1 MTAVNI
7 EYWLGELADK
17 RPQLRL
23 EKIRQA
29 INLAQLAGDDYLRQ
43 GLAMAEVL
51 AEMNVDEDTLAA
63 AIVCNTVLH
72 AGLDLEDVSETLGN
86 RASDLV
92 KHVKQMEGI
101 SELAYATA
109 SHEVQHPKADNIRKM
124 MLAIV
129 NDIRAVLIKLAA
141 QLILLRGAKSLN
153 DERKRRIGQETMAIY
168 APLANRLGIGAM
180 KWELEDLAFR
190 YIQPDIYKEISSAL
204 NQRRADREQYV
215 KELIQQLTQML
226 KQAGIQDIE
235 VTGRVKHIYSIYN
248 KMQRK
253 DVDFKEVY
261 DVTALRVLVPTLA
274 DCYTVLSNV
283 HSTWEHIPEEFDDYV
298 ANPKPNGYQ
307 SIHTAVIG
315 KNDSSFEIQIRTH
328 TMHEEAELG
337 VAAHWVYKEG
347 AQGDAYEAKI
357 AWLRQVMD
365 WQQEVTQADEASN
378 LQEVFADRV
387 YVFTPQ
393 GDIMDL
399 PQGSTVLDF
408 AYHVHSEVGHRCRGA
423 KVGGNIV
430 NLTYKLQTG
439 DAVEILTGKESHPS
453 RDWMNP
459 HFGFLYTS
467 RSRAKVHSW
476 FKKQDYDR
484 HVEMGQEML
493 EKEIK
498 RLHLKN
504 INLSDLALQF
514 KYKSPEEFF
523 AGLGSGYFKIGSVTN
538 FLQSEQKEKLPEPE
552 IETVIQRPTGKPSA
566 IAIEGVDNLLTNIAN
581 CCQPVPGDT
590 IIGYITH
597 GKGVTIHRQDC
608 FNILRAQ
615 AEKPERLL
623 TVSWSD
629 TSLTNY
635 PINLVIEAYDRHDLI
650 KDITNVLNDE
660 KVTLLGLNYGARKA
674 DELAFINLT
683 IEISNLALLEQIM
696 TKLKNL
702 TDVTAVRRA

>member
-1 MTAVNI
+1 MTELNI
-7 EYWLGELADK
+7 EYWLDDLAVK
-17 RPQLRL
+17 RPQLSL
-23 EKIRQA
+23 DKIRQA
-29 INLAQLAGDDYLRQ
+29 INLAQLASEDYLRQ

-51 AEMNVDEDTLAA
+51 TELNVDEDTLAA
-63 AIVCNTVLH
+63 AIVCNALLYTD
-72 AGLDLEDVSETLGN
+72 LDIEDVNETLGS
-86 RASDLV
+86 RASNLI

-101 SELAYATA
+101 SELSYAVA
-109 SHEVQHPKADNIRKM
+109 HHDEHHPKVDNIRKM

-141 QLILLRGAKSLN
+141 QLILLRSSKALD

-190 YIQPDIYKEISSAL
+190 YIQPDIYKEISTAL

-226 KQAGIQDIE
+226 HQAGIQDIE

-283 HSTWEHIPEEFDDYV
+283 HSTWEHVPEEFDDYA

-315 KNDSSFEIQIRTH
+315 KHGRTFEIQIRTH
-328 TMHEEAELG
+328 VMHEDAELG

-399 PQGSTVLDF
+399 PQGSTGLDF
-408 AYHVHSEVGHRCRGA
+408 AYHVHSEVGHRCRGV

-430 NLTYKLQTG
+430 NLTYQLQTG
-439 DAVEILTGKESHPS
+439 DAVEILTGKEPHPS

-459 HFGFLYTS
+459 HFGFLHTS
-467 RSRAKVHSW
+467 RARGKVHSW

-504 INLSDLALQF
+504 INLTDLAHQF
-514 KYKSPEEFF
+514 KYKTSEELF

-538 FLQSEQKEKLPEPE
+538 FLQQEQKEELPEPE
-552 IETVIQRPTGKPSA
+552 AVIRRPTGKPSA
-566 IAIEGVDNLLTNIAN
+566 IVIEGVDNLLTNIAN
-581 CCQPVPGDT
+581 CCQPVPGDA
-590 IIGYITH
+590 IIGYVTQ

-608 FNILRAQ
+608 FNVLRAE

-623 TVSWSD
+623 AVNWSD
-629 TSLTNY
+629 TSTNY
-635 PINLVIEAYDRHDLI
+635 PINLIIEAYDRHGLI

-660 KVTLLGLNYGARKA
+660 KVSLLGLNYGARKI
-674 DELAFINLT
+674 DDLAFINLT
-683 IEISNLALLEQIM
+683 VEINNLALLEQIM
-696 TKLKNL
+696 IKLKSL
-702 TDVTAVRRA
+702 ADVTAVRRA